1 MELQARI
8 EPQELSEKMVYLN
21 RVAKVVRGGRRFSFG
36 ALMVVG
42 DGKGLV
48 GMGIGKAKE
57 VPEAIRKG
65 GATAKRNLV
74 KVPLRG
80 NTIPYQIVA
89 KFGAAKVML
98 KPAKPGTGV
107 IAGSSIRAV
116 IEAAGIEDILTKSL
130 GSSNHTNVVKA
141 TILALSLLR
150 NPEEERARRKS
161 L

>member
-1 MELQARI
+1 MELQAKI
-8 EPQELSEKMVYLN
+8 EPEELSEKLVYLN

-36 ALMVVG
+36 ALMVAG
-42 DGKGLV
+42 DGNGLV

-65 GATAKRNLV
+65 GAAAKKNLI

-107 IAGSSIRAV
+107 IASSSIRAV
-116 IEAAGIEDILTKSL
+116 IEAAGIEDIFTKSL
-130 GSSNHTNVVKA
+130 GSSNRTNVVKA
-141 TILALSLLR
+141 TILALSRLR